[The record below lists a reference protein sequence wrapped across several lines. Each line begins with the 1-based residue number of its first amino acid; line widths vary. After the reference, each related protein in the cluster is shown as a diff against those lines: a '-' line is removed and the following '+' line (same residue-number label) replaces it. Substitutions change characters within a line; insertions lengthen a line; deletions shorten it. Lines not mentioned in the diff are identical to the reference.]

1 MSFLAKVSPR
11 SILKRAFAR
20 VANIGCVP
28 TTDVYEHIRNMK
40 TEDLFQFEPFH
51 DSNLEVRNE
60 GLKWLHIDF
69 SS

>member
-20 VANIGCVP
+20 VANIGCVS
-28 TTDVYEHIRNMK
+28 TTDKYEHIRNMK

-51 DSNLEVRNE
+51 DSDLEVNFG
-60 GLKWLHIDF
+60 GLELSYIDF